1 MSTAVAPAALDVS
14 QTPAVPFGR
23 LVRVELRK
31 LFDTRAGRWLLISIA
46 LITVVVLAIQL
57 AVVVGQNV
65 DAKYTDFMQ
74 GANAP
79 MAILLPVL
87 GIMSVTS
94 EWSQRTG
101 MVTFSLE
108 PSRIRVM
115 AAKFVSVV
123 SLSVVALAIGLVLGA
138 LANVLYGAFSGD
150 TLVWGSFG
158 KIVVTYFTAW
168 VLGMATGFAFGA
180 VFLNSAAGIVLYF
193 VYSFVLPT
201 IFGIGA
207 ALMNWF
213 ESLQPWIDFN
223 FAQAPLLDASIHSAE
238 EWGQLVTSG
247 FIWLVLPLAFGLW
260 RIQRA
265 EVK

>member
-1 MSTAVAPAALDVS
+1 MSTALAPEAIDVS
-14 QTPAVPFGR
+14 QTPAIPFGR

-46 LITVVVLAIQL
+46 LVTVIVLAIQL

-101 MVTFSLE
+101 MVTFALE
-108 PSRIRVM
+108 PSRLRVM
-115 AAKFVSVV
+115 AAKFASVIL
-123 SLSVVALAIGLVLGA
+123 LSVAALAIGLVLGA

-150 TLVWGSFG
+150 TLIWGSFG

-223 FAQAPLLDASIHSAE
+223 FSQQPLLDASIHGAK
-238 EWGQLVTSG
+238 EWSELLTSG
-247 FIWLVLPLAFGLW
+247 IIWLVLPLLFGLW

>member
-1 MSTAVAPAALDVS
+1 MSTATAPVALDVA
-14 QTPAVPFGR
+14 QTSRVPFGR

-46 LITVVVLAIQL
+46 LVTLLVLAIQL

-101 MVTFSLE
+101 MVTFTLE
-108 PSRIRVM
+108 PSRLRVM
-115 AAKFVSVV
+115 AAKFASVILV
-123 SLSVVALAIGLVLGA
+123 SLGALVVGLVLGA
-138 LANVLYGAFSGD
+138 LANVLYGAFTGD

-158 KIVVTYFTAW
+158 KIVVTYSTAW

-213 ESLQPWIDFN
+213 HSLQPWIDFN
-223 FAQAPLLDASIHSAE
+223 FSQQPLLDASIHGAK
-238 EWGQLVTSG
+238 EWGQLMTSG
-247 FIWLVLPLAFGLW
+247 FIWLVLPLLFGLW

>member
-1 MSTAVAPAALDVS
+1 MTAATLDTLDVS
-14 QTPAVPFGR
+14 HTPRVPFGR

-31 LFDTRAGRWLLISIA
+31 LFDTRAGRWLLISIG
-46 LITVVVLAIQL
+46 LVTVIVLGIQL
-57 AVVVGQNV
+57 AVVVGQDI

-108 PSRIRVM
+108 PSRTRVM
-115 AAKFVSVV
+115 VAKFTSAILV
-123 SLSVVALAIGLVLGA
+123 SLVALVVGLVLGA
-138 LANVLYGAFSGD
+138 LANVLYGAISGD
-150 TLVWGSFG
+150 TLIWGSLG
-158 KIVVTYFTAW
+158 KVVVTYFTAW

-193 VYSFVLPT
+193 VYSFVLPG

-207 ALMNWF
+207 ALMGWF
-213 ESLQPWIDFN
+213 KSLQPWIDFN
-223 FAQAPLLDASIHSAE
+223 FSQAPLLDASIHGAK

-247 FIWLVLPLAFGLW
+247 IIWLVLPLAFGMW
-260 RIQRA
+260 RILRA

>member
-1 MSTAVAPAALDVS
+1 MSTLTAPQTLDVS
-14 QTPAVPFGR
+14 RTPRVPFGR

-31 LFDTRAGRWLLISIA
+31 LADTRAGRWLLISIA
-46 LITVVVLAIQL
+46 LVTLVVLVIQL

-87 GIMSVTS
+87 GIMTVTS

-108 PSRIRVM
+108 PSRMRVM
-115 AAKFVSVV
+115 SAKFVSVLLL
-123 SLSVVALAIGLVLGA
+123 SLGALVVGLVLGA
-138 LANVLYGAFSGD
+138 LANVLYGAMSGD
-150 TLVWGSFG
+150 ALVWGSFG
-158 KIVVTYFTAW
+158 KILVSYFTAW

-180 VFLNSAAGIVLYF
+180 VFLNSPAGIVLYF

-207 ALMNWF
+207 ALMDWF
-213 ESLQPWIDFN
+213 HSLQPWIDFN
-223 FAQAPLLDASIHSAE
+223 FAQGPLLDASIHGAK
-238 EWGQLVTSG
+238 EWGELFTSG
-247 FIWLVLPLAFGLW
+247 LIWLVLPLVIGAW
-260 RIQRA
+260 RIRRA